1 MGSFLKSYAKWR
13 KKPKTKSE
21 ALDDKQLNSWIT
33 ERSVKVQVYS
43 STAASPLA
51 SADDF
56 LVSAHLQCEVEF
68 DPEKDYA
75 QVLAE
80 ARTHLKLSGATE
92 TPSHESVCS
101 SSNRTSWLQASS
113 QEQLDAY
120 RELECKLGKIP
131 KPSRRWK
138 HFLFW
143 QRPSF
148 HHHEAVGADFSSIF
162 STPQHPAFQQ
172 SCKGTCNNQKKVK
185 GNGTKLTNYS
195 GPRPTKG
202 NSGPLYTDGLPC
214 GPSNIRHTKKSH
226 SGPLATLLSFS
237 NGSSASKDLADLSPY
252 EPLRRPQPPSPLYSC

>member
-13 KKPKTKSE
+13 KKPKAKSE
-21 ALDDKQLNSWIT
+21 AQDDKQLNSRIA
-33 ERSVKVQVYS
+33 ERSVKVQVY

-80 ARTHLKLSGATE
+80 ARTHLKLSGATA
-92 TPSHESVCS
+92 TPSHES

-113 QEQLDAY
+113 QQQLDAY
-120 RELECKLGKIP
+120 KELESKLGKIP
-131 KPSRRWK
+131 KPSRPWK

-143 QRPSF
+143 QRH
-148 HHHEAVGADFSSIF
+148 HHHEAVGTDFSSIF

-172 SCKGTCNNQKKVK
+172 SCNGTCHNKKKVK
-185 GNGTKLTNYS
+185 GNGTKLNSITNNS

-237 NGSSASKDLADLSPY
+237 NGSSASKEVLSPY
-252 EPLRRPQPPSPLYSC
+252 EPLRRPTPPSPLYSC